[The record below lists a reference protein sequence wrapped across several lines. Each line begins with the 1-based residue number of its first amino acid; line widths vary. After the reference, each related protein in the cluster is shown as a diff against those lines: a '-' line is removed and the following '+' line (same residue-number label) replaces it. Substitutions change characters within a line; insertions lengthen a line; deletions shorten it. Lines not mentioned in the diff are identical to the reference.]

1 MPSPQLSLGLPFLY
15 RLNKARTYEE
25 RRCILTT
32 TRYKPNNLP
41 PETDFMLAKHFEVAH
56 EFDDFDFHPALV
68 PLKQLTT
75 KQVGYLMCGHS
86 TLRGD
91 GLKSWPFRMWFLAH
105 RRLSIMQSIHYPDY
119 RVARGYGYVIWD
131 NDEDLTDRQIR
142 SRLAKMRD
150 KYYDEE
156 DDRQSK
162 FRPMEDSWEARRLL
176 LQCQDREGQRGN
188 NDAIVQR

>member
-1 MPSPQLSLGLPFLY
+1 
-15 RLNKARTYEE
+15 
-25 RRCILTT
+25 
-32 TRYKPNNLP
+32 
-41 PETDFMLAKHFEVAH
+41 MLAKHFQVGH
-56 EFDDFDFHPALV
+56 EFDDFDFDPALV
-68 PLKQLTT
+68 PLKRLTT
-75 KQVGYLMCGHS
+75 RQASFLVRGHS
-86 TLRGD
+86 TFREDNLT
-91 GLKSWPFRMWFLAH
+91 SWPFRMA
-105 RRLSIMQSIHYPDY
+105 
-119 RVARGYGYVIWD
+119 ARAYGYVIWD

-188 NDAIVQR
+188 NDAVVQR